1 MNAIEKVTEK
11 YNSMLNS
18 DDIFKQ
24 LESYSMKSIKSIK
37 SDILTVFILL
47 VMIGVS
53 SFVFAILFLAQ
64 LIVNVIAW
72 FGRKLDNYLD
82 KKADKLFDRPDE

>member
-1 MNAIEKVTEK
+1 
-11 YNSMLNS
+11 MLNL
-18 DDIFKQ
+18 DDTLKQ
-24 LESYSMKSIKSIK
+24 LEGYSMKSIK
-37 SDILTVFILL
+37 SDILTAFILL

-64 LIVNVIAW
+64 FVVNVIAW

-82 KKADKLFDRPDE
+82 KKTDKLFDRPDE